1 MEETKMTRQIF
12 IVYAN
17 IIDSNGTFSIPT
29 GYPKSFDSK
38 NYGNDVDKTQNRA
51 LADAHGL
58 LADMYTKDTRQLQL
72 VKVETADGFELFK
85 QSIGAL
91 APLPDPEPSE

>member
-1 MEETKMTRQIF
+1 M
-12 IVYAN
+12 VYAHVV
-17 IIDSNGTFSIPT
+17 DSTGKLSILD
-29 GYPKSFDSK
+29 GYPKAYDSK
-38 NYGNDVDKTQNRA
+38 VNGNDVDKAQNRA

-85 QSIGAL
+85 QSIGTL
-91 APLPDPEPSE
+91 AELPDPEPET

>member
-1 MEETKMTRQIF
+1 MYRQIF
-12 IVYAN
+12 VVYAH
-17 IIDSNGTFSIPT
+17 IVDATGKLTILD
-29 GYPKSFDSK
+29 GYPKAYDSQHY
-38 NYGNDVDKTQNRA
+38 NNDVDKTQNRA

-58 LADMYTKDTRQLQL
+58 LSDMYTKDTRQLQL

-91 APLPDPEPSE
+91 APLPDPEPSA

>member
-1 MEETKMTRQIF
+1 MYRQIF
-12 IVYAN
+12 LVYAHVV
-17 IIDSNGTFSIPT
+17 DSTGKFSILD
-29 GYPKSFDSK
+29 GYPKAYDSQH
-38 NYGNDVDKTQNRA
+38 YSNDVDKTQNRA

-72 VKVETADGFELFK
+72 VKVETVDGFEVYK

-91 APLPDPEPSE
+91 AELPDPEPTE

>member
-1 MEETKMTRQIF
+1 MQRQIF
-12 IVYAN
+12 MVYAHVV
-17 IIDSNGTFSIPT
+17 DSTGKLSILD
-29 GYPKSFDSK
+29 GYPKAYDSK
-38 NYGNDVDKTQNRA
+38 VNGNDVDKAQNRA

-72 VKVETADGFELFK
+72 VRVETADGFELFK

-91 APLPDPEPSE
+91 APLPDPEPET

>member
-1 MEETKMTRQIF
+1 MYRQIF
-12 IVYAN
+12 IVYAH
-17 IIDSNGTFSIPT
+17 IVDSTGKLTILD
-29 GYPKSFDSK
+29 GYPKAYDSQH
-38 NYGNDVDKTQNRA
+38 YGNDIDKTQNRA

-58 LADMYTKDTRQLQL
+58 LSDMYTKDTRQLQL

-91 APLPDPEPSE
+91 APLPDPEPSA

>member
-1 MEETKMTRQIF
+1 MQRQIF
-12 IVYAN
+12 LVYAHVV
-17 IIDSNGTFSIPT
+17 DSTGKLSILD
-29 GYPKSFDSK
+29 GYPKAYDSK
-38 NYGNDVDKTQNRA
+38 VNGNDVDKAHKKA

-85 QSIGAL
+85 QSIGKL
-91 APLPDPEPSE
+91 AELPDPEPSE

>member
-1 MEETKMTRQIF
+1 MYRQIF
-12 IVYAN
+12 VVYAH
-17 IIDSNGTFSIPT
+17 IVDATGKLTILE
-29 GYPKSFDSK
+29 GYPKAYDSQH
-38 NYGNDVDKTQNRA
+38 YSNDVDKTQNRA

-58 LADMYTKDTRQLQL
+58 LSDMYTKDTRQLQL

-91 APLPDPEPSE
+91 APLPDPEPSA

>member
-1 MEETKMTRQIF
+1 MTRQIF
-12 IVYAN
+12 MVYAHVV
-17 IIDSNGTFSIPT
+17 DSTGKLSILD
-29 GYPKSFDSK
+29 GYPKAYDSK
-38 NYGNDVDKTQNRA
+38 VNGNDVDKAQNRA

-85 QSIGAL
+85 QAIGAI
-91 APLPDPEPSE
+91 ADPASAE

>member
-1 MEETKMTRQIF
+1 MYRQIF
-12 IVYAN
+12 IVYAH
-17 IIDSNGTFSIPT
+17 IVDSTGKLSILD
-29 GYPKSFDSK
+29 GYPKAYDSQH
-38 NYGNDVDKTQNRA
+38 YGNDVDKTQGRA

-72 VKVETADGFELFK
+72 VRVETADGFELFK

-91 APLPDPEPSE
+91 APLPDPEPET